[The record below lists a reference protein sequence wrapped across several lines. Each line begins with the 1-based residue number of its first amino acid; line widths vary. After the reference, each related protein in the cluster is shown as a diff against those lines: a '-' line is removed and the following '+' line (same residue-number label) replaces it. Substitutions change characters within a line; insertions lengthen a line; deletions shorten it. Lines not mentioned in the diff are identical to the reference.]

1 MTVSREEISIQPSHI
16 FEDHTVESLDP
27 KLEFNALHYN
37 SHFDSDFDSTK
48 GIDEFNER
56 IIERSN
62 PKPAK
67 IKREVS
73 RLAKPYQPANN
84 SATRSEESATDWIRS
99 LLARFTNC
107 PNEVIFDTGL
117 NDGEVRVLL
126 ALNALDWNEKGWSEH
141 SEETMASLVGKTVR
155 QFRNILTSLRK
166 KDKVFQQRR
175 GDHKTAKLYP
185 KVRVEGNAVVN
196 SYKRD

>member
-1 MTVSREEISIQPSHI
+1 M
-16 FEDHTVESLDP
+16 ESLD
-27 KLEFNALHYN
+27 LELELNALRYN
-37 SHFDSDFDSTK
+37 SHFDSDFDSAAE
-48 GIDEFNER
+48 IDEFSER

-67 IKREVS
+67 IKREIN
-73 RLAKPYQPANN
+73 RLAEPYQPANS
-84 SATRSEESATDWIRS
+84 SATRGDESATNWICS
-99 LLARFTNC
+99 LLTRFTKC
-107 PNEVIFDTGL
+107 PNEVIFDTAL

-141 SEETMASLVGKTVR
+141 SEETMAGLIGKKVR
-155 QFRNILTSLRK
+155 QFRNILTSLRT

-196 SYKRD
+196 SYKHG

>member
-1 MTVSREEISIQPSHI
+1 M
-16 FEDHTVESLDP
+16 ESLD
-27 KLEFNALHYN
+27 LELELNALHYN

-48 GIDEFNER
+48 GIDEFSER
-56 IIERSN
+56 IIERSK

-67 IKREVS
+67 IKREIS
-73 RLAKPYQPANN
+73 RLAEPYQPANN
-84 SATRSEESATDWIRS
+84 SATGDEASPTDWIRS
-99 LLARFTNC
+99 LLARFTKF

-141 SEETMASLVGKTVR
+141 SEETMAGLIGKKVR
-155 QFRNILTSLRK
+155 QFRNILTSLRR

-185 KVRVEGNAVVN
+185 KIRVEGNAVI
-196 SYKRD
+196 SGYKHD

>member
-1 MTVSREEISIQPSHI
+1 M
-16 FEDHTVESLDP
+16 ESLD
-27 KLEFNALHYN
+27 LELELNALHYN
-37 SHFDSDFDSTK
+37 SHFDPAFDSAK
-48 GIDEFNER
+48 EIDEFSER
-56 IIERSN
+56 IIERSK

-67 IKREVS
+67 IKREIS
-73 RLAKPYQPANN
+73 RLAEPYRPVN
-84 SATRSEESATDWIRS
+84 SSAIGEESATDWVRS
-99 LLARFTNC
+99 LLARFTKC

-117 NDGEVRVLL
+117 SDGEARVLL

-141 SEETMASLVGKTVR
+141 SEETMAGLIGKKVR

-175 GDHKTAKLYP
+175 GDHKAAKLYP
-185 KVRVEGNAVVN
+185 KVRVEGNVVVK

>member
-1 MTVSREEISIQPSHI
+1 M
-16 FEDHTVESLDP
+16 ESLD
-27 KLEFNALHYN
+27 LEFEFNTRHRY
-37 SHFDSDFDSTK
+37 SHFDPDLDSATD
-48 GIDEFNER
+48 IDEFSKR

-67 IKREVS
+67 IKREIS
-73 RLAKPYQPANN
+73 RLAEPYRPAYN
-84 SATRSEESATDWIRS
+84 SATANEESATDWIRS
-99 LLARFTNC
+99 LLARFTKC

-141 SEETMASLVGKTVR
+141 SEETMARLIGKKVR

-166 KDKVFQQRR
+166 KDKVFQVRR

-185 KVRVEGNAVVN
+185 KIRVECNAVVKG
-196 SYKRD
+196 YKHD

>member
-1 MTVSREEISIQPSHI
+1 M
-16 FEDHTVESLDP
+16 VESLDL
-27 KLEFNALHYN
+27 KLELNDLHCNSPFDANFN
-37 SHFDSDFDSTK
+37 STTE
-48 GIDEFNER
+48 IDEFSER
-56 IIERSN
+56 IIERSQ

-67 IKREVS
+67 IKREIS
-73 RLAKPYQPANN
+73 RLAKPYQPANS
-84 SATRSEESATDWIRS
+84 SATGGDESATDWIRS
-99 LLARFTNC
+99 LLTRFTKC

-141 SEETMASLVGKTVR
+141 SEETMAGLIGKKVR
-155 QFRNILTSLRK
+155 QFRNILTSLRT
-166 KDKVFQQRR
+166 KDKIFQQRR

>member
-1 MTVSREEISIQPSHI
+1 MER
-16 FEDHTVESLDP
+16 LD
-27 KLEFNALHYN
+27 LELELSDLRYN
-37 SHFDSDFDSTK
+37 SHFEPDFDSATEL
-48 GIDEFNER
+48 DEFSER

-67 IKREVS
+67 IERQIN
-73 RLAKPYQPANN
+73 RLAEPYRPANK
-84 SATRSEESATDWIRS
+84 SATDWIRS
-99 LLARFTNC
+99 VLARFTKC

-141 SEETMASLVGKTVR
+141 SEETMAGLIGKKVR
-155 QFRNILTSLRK
+155 QFRNILTSLRN

-185 KVRVEGNAVVN
+185 KIRVEDNAVVKG
-196 SYKRD
+196 YKHD

>member
-1 MTVSREEISIQPSHI
+1 L
-16 FEDHTVESLDP
+16 ESLD
-27 KLEFNALHYN
+27 LELELDALRYN
-37 SHFDSDFDSTK
+37 SRFDPDLDSAID
-48 GIDEFNER
+48 IDECSER
-56 IIERSN
+56 IIERSK

-67 IKREVS
+67 IEREIS

-84 SATRSEESATDWIRS
+84 SAISGEESATDWIRS
-99 LLARFTNC
+99 LLARFTKC
-107 PNEVIFDTGL
+107 ANEVIFDTGL

-141 SEETMASLVGKTVR
+141 SEETMAGLIGKKVR

-175 GDHKTAKLYP
+175 GDHKTAKLYT
-185 KVRVEGNAVVN
+185 KVRVEGNAVVEG
-196 SYKRD
+196 YKRD

>member
-1 MTVSREEISIQPSHI
+1 MESREAISVQSSHI
-16 FEDHTVESLDP
+16 FEDNTMKILD
-27 KLEFNALHYN
+27 LELELNALHYN

-48 GIDEFNER
+48 GIDEFSER
-56 IIERSN
+56 IIERSK

-67 IKREVS
+67 IKREID
-73 RLAKPYQPANN
+73 RLAEPNRPANN
-84 SATRSEESATDWIRS
+84 SATGGEESATDWIRS
-99 LLARFTNC
+99 LLARFTKC

-141 SEETMASLVGKTVR
+141 SEETMAGLIGKKVR

-185 KVRVEGNAVVN
+185 KRCCQ
-196 SYKRD
+196 RL

>member
-1 MTVSREEISIQPSHI
+1 
-16 FEDHTVESLDP
+16 VESLDLE
-27 KLEFNALHYN
+27 LEFNELGYN
-37 SHFDSDFDSTK
+37 SHFDSDFDSATE
-48 GIDEFNER
+48 IDEFHER
-56 IIERSN
+56 IIERSI
-62 PKPAK
+62 PKPARIARD
-67 IKREVS
+67 IKR
-73 RLAKPYQPANN
+73 LAEPYQPAND
-84 SATRSEESATDWIRS
+84 SANQESATDWIRS
-99 LLARFTNC
+99 LLARFTKC

-141 SEETMASLVGKTVR
+141 SEETMASLVGKKVR

-185 KVRVEGNAVVN
+185 KIRVEGNAVV
-196 SYKRD
+196 SAYKRD